1 MKKTVLA
8 MTMAASV
15 LALAA
20 CSNDQKASDDEV
32 IATTKSGEITKQDLY
47 EEMKD
52 AIGPQVIENMLLQQA
67 LENEYKIT
75 DKEVKEEIKKQKD
88 VFGDNFDMYLEQN
101 GITEAFFEKNVKSQ
115 MLQKKMVESLEVSEE
130 DVAQGL
136 ERAKTE
142 LHARH
147 IVVPDEET
155 AKEVIQKIKDGGDF
169 EALAKEYSTEPV
181 AQDTGGD
188 LGWFGPGKMLQ
199 EFEDAAYALK
209 KGELSEPVKTSYGY
223 HVIELLDTR
232 KAESEKTEEEL
243 KAEIENSLKGVLF
256 EAKLQE
262 LIKAADVDIKV
273 DEYKTVLDK
282 YMPAKE
288 DEADKKDEK

>member
-20 CSNDQKASDDEV
+20 CSNDQKTSDDEV

-75 DKEVKEEIKKQKD
+75 DKEVEEEIKKQKE
-88 VFGDNFDMYLEQN
+88 VYGDNFDMYLEQN

-130 DVAQGL
+130 DVAKGL

-181 AQDTGGD
+181 AQETGGD

-288 DEADKKDEK
+288 DDADKKDEK

>member
-20 CSNDQKASDDEV
+20 CSNDQKASDKEV

-67 LENEYKIT
+67 LETEYKIT
-75 DKEVKEEIKKQKD
+75 DKELKEEIKKQKD

-115 MLQKKMVESLEVSEE
+115 MLQKKMVDSLEVSEE

-169 EALAKEYSTEPV
+169 AALAKEYSTEPV
-181 AQDTGGD
+181 AQETGGD

-232 KAESEKTEEEL
+232 KAETEKTEEEL

-273 DEYKTVLDK
+273 DEYKAVLDK
-282 YMPAKE
+282 YLPAKE
-288 DEADKKDEK
+288 EKADKKDEK

>member
-75 DKEVKEEIKKQKD
+75 DKEVEEEIKKQKE
-88 VFGDNFDMYLEQN
+88 VYGDNFDMYLEQN

-130 DVAQGL
+130 DVAKGL

-181 AQDTGGD
+181 AQETGGD

-288 DEADKKDEK
+288 DDADKKDEK